1 MNFEYTD
8 IKIKEGEFKIS
19 PSGISKFFE
28 YPPIWY
34 KDNFMGEQSFKG
46 NTASELGTII
56 HAIAEA
62 VAKNEPTTRE
72 EIQAYLDT
80 IDNADV
86 DKDEIL
92 KAYPEMA
99 SVLVNQYLL
108 KNIPDKTEQQTLR
121 DLGDGILI
129 GGTYDAIQGTTLIDY
144 KTTKSKPREGAD
156 MPWGYKT
163 QLMSYAYS
171 LKAEGVSIDRIRIV
185 WVVKATKTLPVRIFV
200 VNHMVTPQDWKDIED
215 VLKIMKDTILLGKEK
230 PEYLHMLYKS
240 MNLKEK

>member
-1 MNFEYTD
+1 MNFEYHN
-8 IKIKEGEFKIS
+8 IPIKEGEFKIS
-19 PSGISKFFE
+19 PSGISRFFE
-28 YPPIWY
+28 YPPLWY
-34 KDNFMGEQSFKG
+34 QDNFTGEQSFTG

-62 VAKNEPTTRE
+62 VANNETTTRE

-80 IDNADV
+80 IDNADI

-92 KAYPEMA
+92 RAYPEMA

-108 KNIPDKTEQQTLR
+108 KNIPDKTEQQTICN
-121 DLGDGILI
+121 LGDNILI

-144 KTTKSKPREGAD
+144 KTTSKKPNIES
-156 MPWGYKT
+156 MPWNYKT
-163 QLMSYAYS
+163 QLLSYCYS
-171 LKAEGVSIDRIRIV
+171 LRAEGITIDRIRLV
-185 WVVKATKTLPVRIFV
+185 WVVKATKTLPVRLFV
-200 VNHMVTPQDWKDIED
+200 VNHMITQQDWKDIED

-230 PEYLHMLYKS
+230 PEYLHILYKS